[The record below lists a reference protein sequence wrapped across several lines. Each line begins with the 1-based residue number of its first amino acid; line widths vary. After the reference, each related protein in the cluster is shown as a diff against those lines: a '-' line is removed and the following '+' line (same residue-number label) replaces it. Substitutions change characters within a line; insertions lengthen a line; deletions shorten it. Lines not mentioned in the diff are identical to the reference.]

1 MRELSRFVPVALR
14 LGMIVLLIVALAR
27 ETPAPGLTGTP
38 LVVTLLTVALALSLL
53 AALLL
58 SRPWSLPRRKNVG
71 FLPATQ
77 TSTSATTRTTTST
90 TGTTTTGAGAGT
102 GTGIGESPPAGRP
115 LPAEGE
121 STRPRRFTGDPFP
134 ASGRTIRT
142 PSPTGRSLPATG
154 RTPSTQFPPSL
165 SAVWRRESTRFP
177 ASLSAAWRTLRTR
190 LFGAWRTLRIRVPAG
205 LSGVWRSVRTRFP
218 ASRPNAW
225 RSVRADQPS
234 GRSLPA
240 AWRRMRRPG
249 ASMSQ
254 LATTIALSL
263 GVLLSIALNS
273 ITHSGATIGSLLVCV
288 SLAVSRLTLARS
300 LAVALL
306 AVAGLIVAGGISGAP
321 VQDLTLIL
329 SVCLIFLVT
338 YASKQRKAARAAEAR
353 EAVLAE
359 RARIAREIHDILAH
373 SLSAQLVHLEGAK
386 LLLRAERTAEALDRV
401 THARDL
407 AKSGLEEA
415 GRAVSALREDPPE
428 LPVALRSLAENFES
442 TTHRPCTLR
451 ISGPE
456 RRLSPETELAML
468 RTAQEALTNVRRHAP
483 GSPAEV
489 ELDFGPAWCDLRVI
503 SPTSAETEPPSTR
516 SPEPNPSEP
525 GPPEPTPSEPGS
537 PKPGPPEPTP
547 SEPGSPK
554 PGPPE
559 PTPSEPGSPRTGSS
573 GTGSPGAGSPGSGYG
588 LVGMRERAELLGGTL
603 SAGER
608 DGVFLVHLRV
618 PA

>member
-1 MRELSRFVPVALR
+1 
-14 LGMIVLLIVALAR
+14 
-27 ETPAPGLTGTP
+27 
-38 LVVTLLTVALALSLL
+38 
-53 AALLL
+53 
-58 SRPWSLPRRKNVG
+58 
-71 FLPATQ
+71 
-77 TSTSATTRTTTST
+77 
-90 TGTTTTGAGAGT
+90 
-102 GTGIGESPPAGRP
+102 
-115 LPAEGE
+115 
-121 STRPRRFTGDPFP
+121 
-134 ASGRTIRT
+134 
-142 PSPTGRSLPATG
+142 
-154 RTPSTQFPPSL
+154 
-165 SAVWRRESTRFP
+165 
-177 ASLSAAWRTLRTR
+177 
-190 LFGAWRTLRIRVPAG
+190 
-205 LSGVWRSVRTRFP
+205 
-218 ASRPNAW
+218 
-225 RSVRADQPS
+225 
-234 GRSLPA
+234 
-240 AWRRMRRPG
+240 
-249 ASMSQ
+249 MSQ
-254 LATTIALSL
+254 LATTIALGL
-263 GVLLSIALNS
+263 AVLLSIALNS

-288 SLAVSRLTLARS
+288 SLAVSRLPLGRALAI
-300 LAVALL
+300 ALL

-321 VQDLTLIL
+321 VQDLTLVL

-338 YASKQRKAARAAEAR
+338 YAGKQRKAARAAEAR

-442 TTHRPCTLR
+442 ITHRPCTLR
-451 ISGPE
+451 ISGPQ
-456 RRLSPETELAML
+456 RRLPPETELAML

-503 SPTSAETEPPSTR
+503 NPSSWTEPPER
-516 SPEPNPSEP
+516 
-525 GPPEPTPSEPGS
+525 
-537 PKPGPPEPTP
+537 
-547 SEPGSPK
+547 
-554 PGPPE
+554 
-559 PTPSEPGSPRTGSS
+559 GSPRTEPPETGAYQTGSS
-573 GTGSPGAGSPGSGYG
+573 QSGSPETGSPETGSPEMGSPEMGSPEMGSSPTGSPAMGSSPTGASRTGSPETGSPGTGSTRGGYG

>member
-1 MRELSRFVPVALR
+1 
-14 LGMIVLLIVALAR
+14 
-27 ETPAPGLTGTP
+27 
-38 LVVTLLTVALALSLL
+38 
-53 AALLL
+53 
-58 SRPWSLPRRKNVG
+58 
-71 FLPATQ
+71 
-77 TSTSATTRTTTST
+77 
-90 TGTTTTGAGAGT
+90 
-102 GTGIGESPPAGRP
+102 
-115 LPAEGE
+115 
-121 STRPRRFTGDPFP
+121 
-134 ASGRTIRT
+134 
-142 PSPTGRSLPATG
+142 
-154 RTPSTQFPPSL
+154 
-165 SAVWRRESTRFP
+165 
-177 ASLSAAWRTLRTR
+177 
-190 LFGAWRTLRIRVPAG
+190 
-205 LSGVWRSVRTRFP
+205 
-218 ASRPNAW
+218 
-225 RSVRADQPS
+225 
-234 GRSLPA
+234 
-240 AWRRMRRPG
+240 
-249 ASMSQ
+249 MSQ

-263 GVLLSIALNS
+263 AVVLSIALNS

-300 LAVALL
+300 LAIALL

-338 YASKQRKAARAAEAR
+338 YAGKQRKAARAAEAR

-442 TTHRPCTLR
+442 TTHRPCTLH

-503 SPTSAETEPPSTR
+503 NPTSAGTEPSRT
-516 SPEPNPSEP
+516 
-525 GPPEPTPSEPGS
+525 GPPG
-537 PKPGPPEPTP
+537 
-547 SEPGSPK
+547 
-554 PGPPE
+554 
-559 PTPSEPGSPRTGSS
+559 TGSS
-573 GTGSPGAGSPGSGYG
+573 GTGSSGSGYG